1 MKRILAVLAAVVLLV
16 GCAST
21 KPTSSYPVPKM
32 LDPVTEEVPNV
43 HIR

>member
-1 MKRILAVLAAVVLLV
+1 MKALMVVLAAVVLLV

-43 HIR
+43 QVR

>member
-1 MKRILAVLAAVVLLV
+1 MKALLIVLAACLMV

-32 LDPVTEEVPNV
+32 VDPVTGEVPNV
-43 HIR
+43 QVR